1 MSFTDFVLEHNR
13 ELDGILLEEK
23 DVATDVEMEEDDAV
37 DETEESMEEAYSR
50 YVIDA
55 IQLETAMVR
64 VDSVCTEQ
72 YRDAETATDRAV
84 VVSVY
89 ENAVTD
95 FLSRSKDKLVK
106 AVRAIWTWIKKNF
119 EKIYKVVSVQIKAFF
134 KKYGELL
141 KDKQF
146 DAVKVKYVKV
156 NIVNFTEAPLNDV
169 KKAVADILKCK
180 NAEELKTAEEHHKDL
195 LEKINKDEFKEKVE
209 NAMFPEG
216 KEAKEVTFGSIRN
229 DIISNLDNYDTLSKT
244 VEKILNKS
252 LDEINNIIKDLDKE
266 GDYPEANKAAMKYAR
281 AGLSQCKKYVSLGM
295 ISLGVLRGNSIKV
308 ARTVLHRGTKA
319 QVDAKYPK
327 KEATK
332 ESTLLNDML
341 ATII

>member
-1 MSFTDFVLEHNR
+1 MSFTDFVLEHNKDF
-13 ELDGILLEEK
+13 DGVLFEEEN
-23 DVATDVEMEEDDAV
+23 VVMGEDDSV

-72 YRDAETATDRAV
+72 YRDAETATDRAA

-119 EKIYKVVSVQIKAFF
+119 EKLYKVVSVQIKAFF
-134 KKYGELL
+134 KKYGELF
-141 KDKQF
+141 KGKKYDNVTVEF
-146 DAVKVKYVKV
+146 VKVAVP
-156 NIVNFTEAPLNDV
+156 NFTELSLA
-169 KKAVADILKCK
+169 AVQAAVDDILNCK
-180 NAEELKTAEEHHKDL
+180 DADELKEAEERHKHLLDDNIKDKLKQEIED
-195 LEKINKDEFKEKVE
+195 
-209 NAMFPEG
+209 AMYPEG
-216 KEAKEVTFGSIRN
+216 KSVKEVKFGTIKK
-229 DIISNLDNYDTLSKT
+229 DIIATLDKYPELAKKT
-244 VEKILNKS
+244 EKVLNKP
-252 LDEINNIIKDLDKE
+252 LNEINKIIEGLDK
-266 GDYPEANKAAMKYAR
+266 DTKYPDANKAAMKYAR
-281 AGLSQCKKYVSLGM
+281 AGVSQCKKAISLGM
-295 ISLGVLRGNSIKV
+295 YALGVIRSNSMKV
-308 ARTVLHRGTKA
+308 ARTVLHKGA
-319 QVDAKYPK
+319 VNEVDAKYTK